1 MRTALAAWLGTVVL
15 LPGIAQ
21 AQQEPGESKTE
32 SGVSM
37 PTEVKVGDN
46 LLVLNGMATR
56 KKVVVK
62 VYVAGLYLA
71 QPSSNAD
78 QILSTDSPRRIVMH
92 FVHDVGADKLCDAWE
107 ESLENNTPDASDDLK
122 GQFKQLCS
130 DMVDVKSG
138 EEFVFTYLPNAG
150 TTITVTGTDKSVIPG
165 KPFAD
170 ALFRSWIGPKPGP
183 GEGFK
188 KKILG
193 LD

>member
-1 MRTALAAWLGTVVL
+1 MRTALVALLGTVVS
-15 LPGIAQ
+15 LPGIAR
-21 AQQEPGESKTE
+21 AQQEQGQTKTE

-37 PTEVKVGDN
+37 PIEVKVGDN

-62 VYVAGLYLA
+62 VYIAGLYLA

-78 QILSTDSPRRIVMH
+78 QILATDSPRRMVMH
-92 FVHDVGADKLCDAWE
+92 FVHDVSADKLCDAWE

-122 GQFKQLCS
+122 GQFKELCS
-130 DMVDVKSG
+130 YMVDVDSG
-138 EEFVFTYLPNAG
+138 QEFVFTYLPGAG
-150 TTITVTGTDKSVIPG
+150 TTITVAGTDKGVIGG

-170 ALFRSWIGPKPGP
+170 ALFKSWIGPKPGP

-193 LD
+193 LE